1 MNKTVLEKLNDEKV
15 WEEFYD
21 NRRISG
27 HLSSDELK
35 GLRTYID
42 EKRYGKIAEKILRGT
57 YEFTVPNVSYISKVG
72 SDKKRLVY
80 VFPED
85 EVWILKHL
93 AILLHKYDSKLSPA
107 CYSFRSDL
115 SVKNAIRRVLNSRGL
130 DKKFVLKTDIHDY
143 FNSIPQERLCEKL
156 SEFIDDDDMLRDML
170 IRLLSADIALSPDK
184 QTLIRGNRGAM
195 AGIPIAPFF
204 ANIYLKDLDDHFS
217 KKGCMY
223 LRYSDDIII
232 FSDDM
237 NELLDL
243 KTELDE
249 HIREKGL
256 TINKKKTSISKPGE
270 GWEFLGF
277 RYCNGVID
285 LSENTKR
292 KIKAKIKRKAHALYR
307 WRNKKGTTFE
317 QTAFVMIRIFNYKF
331 YDMAQTGDFSWAKWF
346 FPVINTDEGL
356 REIDRY
362 LIRYIRFLY
371 KGRHYKGNYRIT
383 YDDIKA
389 LGFRSLVNEFYGM
402 RRKR

>member
-1 MNKTVLEKLNDEKV
+1 MLEKLNDEKV